1 MTVVPLNTE
10 TEVRAFVA
18 LCLKTRTVSKLA
30 KVMPD
35 WLRGPVE
42 SHAPDLVELRET
54 AEHAEAQAT
63 KARRD
68 YTKALGAWIS
78 SEAGQ

>member
-1 MTVVPLNTE
+1 MTAVPLTTE
-10 TEVRAFVA
+10 TEVRAFVVM
-18 LCLKTRTVSKLA
+18 CLKTRTVAKLA

-42 SHAPDLVELRET
+42 RHAPDLTQLREA
-54 AEHAEAQAT
+54 AERAEAEAA

-68 YTKALGAWIS
+68 YTKALTAWIS
-78 SEAGQ
+78 AAPQP